1 MGRDVSLH
9 GFRISNREADLFSVY
24 PNTASC
30 VRILFHGVTETRVI
44 SQEKSMPTVF
54 IVWSRDGNLD
64 ATRGVWF
71 HPNHFIPLLEVDGDT
86 TMA

>member
-1 MGRDVSLH
+1 MGRDVSPH
-9 GFRISNREADLFSVY
+9 GFRISNREA
-24 PNTASC
+24 SC
-30 VRILFHGVTETRVI
+30 VRILLHGVTEPRVI

-71 HPNHFIPLLEVDGDT
+71 YPNHFIPLLEVDGDT
-86 TMA
+86 KMA